1 METLV
6 SIVTTAPA
14 DFSRGAQA
22 ATFKRIFA
30 WVRENYNNHCDDLGD
45 YDLTSLEEEVQ
56 IAFAIS
62 DADFEAYDVTFQIWQ
77 FAERIAAGK

>member
-6 SIVTTAPA
+6 KIAPA

-30 WVRENYNNHCDDLGD
+30 WVRENYNEYCDDQGD

-56 IAFAIS
+56 VAFAIS
-62 DADFEAYDVTFQIWQ
+62 DADFEAFDVTFQIWQ